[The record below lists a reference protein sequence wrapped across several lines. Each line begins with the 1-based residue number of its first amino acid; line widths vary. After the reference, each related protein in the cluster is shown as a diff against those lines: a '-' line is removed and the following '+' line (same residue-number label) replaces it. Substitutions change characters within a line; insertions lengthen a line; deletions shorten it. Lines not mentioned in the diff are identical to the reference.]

1 MTSKHLHVACF
12 PQVVKNSI
20 DGWKRFR
27 KNLLMIIIFV
37 TECKQDF
44 YDNGNVLDQFF
55 KYASYE
61 PLYPQNFFFIFKN
74 KGFIGNISQPF
85 NL

>member
-1 MTSKHLHVACF
+1 
-12 PQVVKNSI
+12 
-20 DGWKRFR
+20 
-27 KNLLMIIIFV
+27 MIIIFV

-61 PLYPQNFFFIFKN
+61 PLYLQNFFFIFKN